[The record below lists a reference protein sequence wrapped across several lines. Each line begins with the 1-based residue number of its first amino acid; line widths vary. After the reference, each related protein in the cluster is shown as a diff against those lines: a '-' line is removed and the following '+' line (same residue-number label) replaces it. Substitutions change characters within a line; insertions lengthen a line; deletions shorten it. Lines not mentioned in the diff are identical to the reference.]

1 MRRAERSLVHKSSAS
16 ITAGDFFFKN
26 CYYSLMK
33 IFAIETSCDET
44 SFALLNV
51 TKVGFDLQQH
61 IIASQ
66 ATTHS
71 KYGGVVPEVAARMH
85 LEVLL
90 PLLDKSIGLKAIKQ
104 ADLFAVTAGP
114 GLITSLMVG
123 TETAKALALALNK
136 PLQPINHMEAHIY
149 ANWLT
154 YLELFKEDKK
164 IFPSLALVVS
174 GGHTELVLMKGH
186 GQYQLIGQTLDD
198 AAGEAFDKVAKI
210 LNLGYP
216 GGPIVSKRA
225 LDGDPTAIDF
235 PRPMLNK
242 NNFDFSFAGL
252 KTAVLYYVQKQVK
265 NGGAI
270 HELPVPEIN
279 NICASFQ
286 AAVCDVLVKK
296 AEKAALKYQV
306 KSLMVVGGVSANK
319 ELGNRMRALGAIHEL
334 PVLIPRLEFTGDNA
348 AMIAAAAYYHRQD
361 KGQKTNWKTLRFNPQ
376 MRLGNS

>member
-1 MRRAERSLVHKSSAS
+1 
-16 ITAGDFFFKN
+16 
-26 CYYSLMK
+26 MK

-51 TKVGFDLQQH
+51 TKAGFDLQQH

-123 TETAKALALALNK
+123 TETTKALAYALDK
-136 PLQPINHMEAHIY
+136 PLLPINHMEAHIY

-154 YLELFKEDKK
+154 YPELFKQDKK
-164 IFPSLALVVS
+164 ISPSLALVVS
-174 GGHTELVLMKGH
+174 GGHTEIILMKGH

-225 LDGDPTAIDF
+225 LDGDPTAIAF
-235 PRPMLNK
+235 PRPMLDK
-242 NNFDFSFAGL
+242 ANFDFSFAGL
-252 KTAVLYYVQKQVK
+252 KTAVLYYVQKQGK
-265 NGGAI
+265 ARGAS
-270 HELPVPEIN
+270 LGLSVPEIN
-279 NICASFQ
+279 DICASFQ

-296 AEKAALKYQV
+296 AEKAAIKYKV

-319 ELGNRMRALGAIHEL
+319 ELGSRVRTLGTTLGL
-334 PVLIPRLEFTGDNA
+334 PVYIPKLEFTGDNA
-348 AMIAAAAYYHRQD
+348 AMIAAAAYYHRTD
-361 KGQKTNWKTLRFNPQ
+361 KGQKTNWKTLRFDPQ
-376 MRLGNS
+376 MRLARSQ

>member
-1 MRRAERSLVHKSSAS
+1 
-16 ITAGDFFFKN
+16 
-26 CYYSLMK
+26 MK

-51 TKVGFDLQQH
+51 TKAGFDLQHH

-123 TETAKALALALNK
+123 TETAKALAYALDK
-136 PLQPINHMEAHIY
+136 PLLPINHMEAHIY

-154 YLELFKEDKK
+154 YPELFKQDKK

-174 GGHTELVLMKGH
+174 GGHTELILMKGH

-210 LNLGYP
+210 LGLGYP

-225 LDGDPTAIDF
+225 LDGDPTAITF
-235 PRPMLNK
+235 PRPMLDK
-242 NNFDFSFAGL
+242 ANFDFSFAGL
-252 KTAVLYYVQKQVK
+252 KTAVLYYVQNRMKK
-265 NGGAI
+265 E
-270 HELPVPEIN
+270 ELRMQNSEIDD
-279 NICASFQ
+279 ICASFQ

-296 AEKAALKYQV
+296 AEKAAIKYKV

-319 ELGNRMRALGAIHEL
+319 ELGNQMRVLGSTL
-334 PVLIPRLEFTGDNA
+334 GLTVYIPRLEFTGDNA
-348 AMIAAAAYYHRQD
+348 AMIAAAAYYHRTD
-361 KGQKTNWKTLRFNPQ
+361 KGQKTNWKTLRFDPQ
-376 MRLGNS
+376 MRLVSSL